1 MFALLSLYSSPDRR
15 SSSSSSSSIRPQ
27 LELSMMKRQVQIIL
41 IILASTNCVE
51 PALGFSST
59 VFAVRRLHFVDRHRR
74 HRHHHGR
81 WTRRQQHQQQLRRHA
96 VNGQEWNDDITAS
109 DTRDVTLRIRREE
122 AIHKLPNA
130 LCSIMLA
137 VAVASTQLG
146 PETTAVAAASSLSLP
161 EISTTTSTPA
171 SSTTTTTKTAAQIHL
186 NNFPPTTVSIEI
198 EDLPVIGK
206 LVSGTYAKTGD
217 ESLISKKIIE
227 QKGSKKEVGK
237 DVKTAPLVI
246 RSPDDKVAAIL
257 MAGRGHF
264 EFDLEGLIKTHLD
277 VDVASEPGAA
287 VIRVFSPIIPRLPFR
302 NSASDLVPPA
312 AGTLKKFRDTPKRQ
326 AASNAV
332 IATPAT
338 ANTSPTAAHI
348 YLNSLPPAAVSVEIE
363 DLFVLG
369 KLLSGVYTKID
380 DAAGTSGSSDGS
392 SNHVANAAAIV
403 IESPKDKVSAI
414 KNIASNGQLSF
425 DVDGLVTTHVDVNIA
440 TDTQGSATILVTSP
454 LIPALPFQN
463 AASF

>member
-1 MFALLSLYSSPDRR
+1 MRR
-15 SSSSSSSSIRPQ
+15 Q
-27 LELSMMKRQVQIIL
+27 LQIIS
-41 IILASTNCVE
+41 IILASANCVE
-51 PALGFSST
+51 PALGFNSM
-59 VFAVRRLHFVDRHRR
+59 VFPVRPSHFVDQHLR
-74 HRHHHGR
+74 HRHHHHCR
-81 WTRRQQHQQQLRRHA
+81 RTRQKQQQQLQRHA
-96 VNGQEWNDDITAS
+96 VNGQEWNEDIADN
-109 DTRDVTLRIRREE
+109 DTRDVEE

-130 LCSIMLA
+130 FCSIMLA

-146 PETTAVAAASSLSLP
+146 SETAAVAAVSTLTLP
-161 EISTTTSTPA
+161 EISTTTTTT
-171 SSTTTTTKTAAQIHL
+171 STTAARIHL

-217 ESLISKKIIE
+217 ESLILKKMVE
-227 QKGSKKEVGK
+227 QKGSKKEVGT
-237 DVKTAPLVI
+237 DEKTAPLVV
-246 RSPDDKVAAIL
+246 RSPEDKVAAIL

-264 EFDLEGLIKTHLD
+264 EFDLEGLVKTHLD

-312 AGTLKKFRDTPKRQ
+312 AGTLKKLPKRQ
-326 AASNAV
+326 AASNAAV
-332 IATPAT
+332 AVPAT

-348 YLNSLPPAAVSVEIE
+348 YLNSLPPTAVSVEIE

-380 DAAGTSGSSDGS
+380 DVAGTTGSGGGS
-392 SNHVANAAAIV
+392 INNVANAAAIV

-425 DVDGLVTTHVDVNIA
+425 DVDGLVTTHLDVNIA